1 MGDSASTGQAPVDPQ
16 LFSKL
21 PLTESFDSGYLDFNG
36 VLPLD
41 LAEGRLRVAV
51 AGEPASEALGDLEM
65 SVGVPLALLPVSKEE
80 LLDGVRRASAAA
92 ESVVELVK
100 DLDGVVGTGIEG
112 SDAPL
117 ADARDLANQ
126 PPVIR
131 FVNLLIKEAH
141 EARASDIH
149 LESTR
154 DGLHARFRIDG
165 VLTDVPSPPKGLQA
179 AAVSRVTLPA

>member
-1 MGDSASTGQAPVDPQ
+1 MDTALIP
-16 LFSKL
+16 KL
-21 PLTESFDSGYLDFNG
+21 SLPDSFDSGYLEFNG
-36 VLPLD
+36 ILPLEIAD
-41 LAEGRLRVAV
+41 GKLRVAV
-51 AGEPASEALGDLEM
+51 AGEPASDVLDDLEM
-65 SVGVPLALLPVSKEE
+65 SFGTTLELIPVTKEE
-80 LLDGVRRASAAA
+80 LQDGIRRAYAAA

-100 DLDGVVGTGIEG
+100 DLDGAVGAGIEG

-154 DGLHARFRIDG
+154 DGLHASFRIVG
-165 VLTDVPSPPKGLQA
+165 VLPDVPSLPKE
-179 AAVSRVTLPA
+179 

>member
-1 MGDSASTGQAPVDPQ
+1 MDTALIP
-16 LFSKL
+16 KL
-21 PLTESFDSGYLDFNG
+21 PLPTSFEAGYLEFNG
-36 VLPLD
+36 ILPLEI
-41 LAEGRLRVAV
+41 AEGKLRVAV
-51 AGEPASEALGDLEM
+51 AGEPAIEVLDDLEM
-65 SVGVPLALLPVSKEE
+65 SFGTPLELIPVAKEE
-80 LLDGVRRASAAA
+80 LKDGIRRAYAAA

-100 DLDGVVGTGIEG
+100 DLDGAVGAGIEG

-154 DGLHARFRIDG
+154 DGLSPRFRVDR
-165 VLTDVPSPPKGLQA
+165 PSQIGRA
-179 AAVSRVTLPA
+179 HV